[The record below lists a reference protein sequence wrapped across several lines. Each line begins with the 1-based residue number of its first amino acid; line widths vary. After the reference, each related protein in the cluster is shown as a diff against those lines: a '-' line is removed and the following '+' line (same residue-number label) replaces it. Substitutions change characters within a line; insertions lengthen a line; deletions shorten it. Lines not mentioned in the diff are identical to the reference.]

1 MELESNE
8 IVDFSPKDIKD
19 IKLRLKKI
27 KNSVTNLKKVNLLL
41 LNY

>member
-1 MELESNE
+1 MELENNE
-8 IVDFSPKDIKD
+8 IVDFSPKDITD